1 LVIWDPTLAVEAL
14 SLLSRAYDTVAK
26 GKQGAV
32 QIQLFEKKDEVIKK
46 ISYIDPKAAF
56 RQ

>member
-1 LVIWDPTLAVEAL
+1 VEAL